1 MGLHFQIV
9 AAVEGNSPPKQRRA
23 WGEYGDTRTP
33 RRISGAIAPSGTPK
47 PDQRIASSLKLVRR
61 AALGPVCSFTRLP
74 GQTEPGGTT
83 RSRSEV
89 DTGAVHR

>member
-33 RRISGAIAPSGTPK
+33 RRTAAPSGTPK
-47 PDQRIASSLKLVRR
+47 PDQRIASNLKPVRR
-61 AALGPVCSFTRLP
+61 AALGPMCSFTRLP